1 MRTPARSLVAMGL
14 VMMSLGSA
22 ASSVAAQTLNIS
34 ACTQQIVLQINTD
47 LKEPQLVRPGGKAAV
62 LAQLQSTAQ
71 GWVLQCSVVSNA
83 ASSALGKPSASGVYI
98 NRATG
103 PGALATQNIGGRS
116 TTSRGEEA
124 APITVQVPAG
134 WQLLAKA
141 WTGSLRAE
149 GGVWSADVEIASGEM
164 VFSKLQD
171 SRVVVDA
178 GSLTVQ
184 ELSGRFGGHL
194 RGAGSIEVA
203 QMRDPALDLQLSGAG
218 SMEFKGRAA
227 SARIRASG
235 VGSIDIEHVT
245 SEPMIQASG
254 LVTVSVGR

>member
-1 MRTPARSLVAMGL
+1 MKTPARGWVVVGLGVISLACM
-14 VMMSLGSA
+14 
-22 ASSVAAQTLNIS
+22 ASTVTAQTLNVS
-34 ACTQQIVLQINTD
+34 ACTNQIVLQINSS
-47 LKEPQLVRPGGKAAV
+47 LKEPQLVRQGAKAAAQ
-62 LAQLQSTAQ
+62 AQLQATAQ
-71 GWVLQCSVVSNA
+71 GWVLQCAVASNVSSTTA
-83 ASSALGKPSASGVYI
+83 EKSSASGVYT
-98 NRATG
+98 NRAIG
-103 PGALATQNIGGRS
+103 PGAVATQNIGGKS
-116 TTSRGEEA
+116 TTSRGQEA
-124 APITVQVPAG
+124 APVTVQVPPG

-164 VFSKLQD
+164 NFSKLQD

-178 GSLTVQ
+178 GSLSVQ
-184 ELSGRFGGHL
+184 ELSGRFGGHV

-218 SMEFKGRAA
+218 SMELKGRAA

-245 SEPMIQASG
+245 SEPIIQASG
-254 LVTVSVGR
+254 LVTISVGR

>member
-22 ASSVAAQTLNIS
+22 ESSVAAQTLNIS
-34 ACTQQIVLQINTD
+34 ACNQQIVLQINTD
-47 LKEPQLVRPGGKAAV
+47 LKEPQLVRPGGKSAV

-83 ASSALGKPSASGVYI
+83 ASSALGKPLASGVYI

-103 PGALATQNIGGRS
+103 LGAVATQNIGGRS
-116 TTSRGEEA
+116 TTSRGDEA
-124 APITVQVPAG
+124 APITAQLPAG

-194 RGAGSIEVA
+194 RGAGSIEVV

>member
-1 MRTPARSLVAMGL
+1 
-14 VMMSLGSA
+14 
-22 ASSVAAQTLNIS
+22 
-34 ACTQQIVLQINTD
+34 
-47 LKEPQLVRPGGKAAV
+47 V

-71 GWVLQCSVVSNA
+71 GWVLQCPLAPNTSSTTSG
-83 ASSALGKPSASGVYI
+83 ASSVSGVHI
-98 NRATG
+98 NRAIG
-103 PGALATQNIGGRS
+103 PGAVATQNIGGKS
-116 TTSRGEEA
+116 TTSRGDEA
-124 APITVQVPAG
+124 PPVTVQVPAG

-141 WTGSLRAE
+141 WSGSLRAE

-178 GSLTVQ
+178 GSLIVQ
-184 ELSGRFGGHL
+184 ELSGRFSAHL
-194 RGAGSIEVA
+194 RGAGSMEVA

-235 VGSIDIEHVT
+235 VGSIDVEHVT
-245 SEPMIQASG
+245 SEPIIQASG
-254 LVTVSVGR
+254 LVTIGVGR

>member
-1 MRTPARSLVAMGL
+1 MKTPVRGL
-14 VMMSLGSA
+14 VVAGLAVFSLGCM
-22 ASSVAAQTLNIS
+22 ASTVSAQTLNIS
-34 ACTQQIVLQINTD
+34 ACTNQILLQINSS
-47 LKEPQLVRPGGKAAV
+47 LKEPQLIRQGAKTGAQ
-62 LAQLQSTAQ
+62 AQLRPTAQ
-71 GWVLQCSVVSNA
+71 GWALQCPVT
-83 ASSALGKPSASGVYI
+83 PSATSSTSGKSSGSAVYT
-98 NRATG
+98 NRAIG
-103 PGALATQNIGGRS
+103 PGAVATQNIGGKS
-116 TTSRGEEA
+116 TTSRGEESL
-124 APITVQVPAG
+124 PITLQVPPG
-134 WQLLAKA
+134 WQLVAKA
-141 WTGSLRAE
+141 WSGSLRAE

-184 ELSGRFGGHL
+184 ELSGRFEGHV
-194 RGAGSIEVA
+194 RGAGSTEVA

-245 SEPMIQASG
+245 SEPTIQASG
-254 LVTVSVGR
+254 LVTISVGR

>member
-1 MRTPARSLVAMGL
+1 MKTPARSLVIVGVGIINL
-14 VMMSLGSA
+14 VCMVSTVS
-22 ASSVAAQTLNIS
+22 AQTLNIT
-34 ACTQQIVLQINTD
+34 ACANQILLQINSS
-47 LKEPQLVRPGGKAAV
+47 LKEPQLIRHGPKTGAQ
-62 LAQLQSTAQ
+62 AQLQPTAQ
-71 GWVLQCSVVSNA
+71 GWALQCPVTPSGT
-83 ASSALGKPSASGVYI
+83 SSTSGKSSGSGVYT
-98 NRATG
+98 NRAIG
-103 PGALATQNIGGRS
+103 PGAVATQNIGGKS

-124 APITVQVPAG
+124 SPVTVQVPPG
-134 WQLLAKA
+134 LQLVAKA

-164 VFSKLQD
+164 SFSKLQD

-178 GSLTVQ
+178 GSLSVQ
-184 ELSGRFGGHL
+184 ELSGRFGAHV

-245 SEPMIQASG
+245 SEPTIQASG